1 MALDIDL
8 KTIHEELQTV
18 YGDKAPSIITIEKWS
33 YYHREKKPNGTP
45 SMVSSTEDTEEIRS
59 LIDSIVD
66 IIINDTTS
74 VTTTN
79 PLLDES
85 EYVENK

>member
-1 MALDIDL
+1 MALNIDL
-8 KTIHEELQTV
+8 KIIHQELQTV

-33 YYHREKKPNGTP
+33 YYYREKKPNGTP